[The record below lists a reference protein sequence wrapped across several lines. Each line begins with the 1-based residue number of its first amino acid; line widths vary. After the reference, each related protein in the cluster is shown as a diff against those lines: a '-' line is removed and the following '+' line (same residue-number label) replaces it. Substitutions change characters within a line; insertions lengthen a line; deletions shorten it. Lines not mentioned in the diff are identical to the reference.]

1 MQTAYISFCDKQA
14 LNIKSPDIKRT
25 ILDRLE
31 SHGIKIIDKHHET
44 YSDKHMNRIERI
56 PHLLAIKSNGN
67 PYYLFMT
74 RINFVNTVLFI
85 DKKVQMGYALP
96 RMIISRL
103 AIRDEALFNGTL
115 FEGEMIKNN
124 TGSWLFLLSDL
135 LVLNNKYLGDDDL
148 IKRTNKMYKTLSDS
162 YVPTCTDLFCMQVK
176 KMFECKDIEHMIDKF
191 IPSLTYTCRGVYCK
205 PLYLKFK
212 DILYNFDDSLIKS
225 VQKQT
230 FKEVSH
236 FLSSPVDMMMVSD
249 ETSTT
254 PSLLSNI
261 EANDI
266 IDVEIP
272 DDEAINSLDLTGEAG
287 VRIFQVQKSD
297 TPDLYFLYDD
307 TNHTQYIGNACVDS
321 MYTSKFLSNTFKNHS
336 LTTKTRLRCKKT
348 TNENFSNVWVPYEVI
363 MGS

>member
-14 LNIKSPDIKRT
+14 LNIKSSDVKRI

-96 RMIISRL
+96 RMIITRL
-103 AIRDEALFNGTL
+103 AIRDEALFDGSL
-115 FEGEMIKNN
+115 LEGEMIKSN

-135 LVLNNKYLGDDDL
+135 LVLNNKYLGDEDL
-148 IKRTNKMYKTLSDS
+148 IKRTNKMYQILNDS
-162 YVPTCTDLFCMQVK
+162 YVPTCTDMFCIQVK
-176 KMFECKDIEHMIDKF
+176 KMFECKDMNYMIEEF
-191 IPSLTYTCRGVYCK
+191 IPSLPYTCRGIYCK

-230 FKEVSH
+230 YKEMSH
-236 FLSSPVDMMMVSD
+236 FLSSPVDVMMASD
-249 ETSTT
+249 GTS
-254 PSLLSNI
+254 PSSLPPSNI
-261 EANDI
+261 EAIDT
-266 IDVEIP
+266 IDVELP
-272 DDEAINSLDLTGEAG
+272 DDEAIGNPTSTGESG
-287 VRIFQVQKSD
+287 IRIFQVQKSD

-321 MYTSKFLSNTFKNHS
+321 MRTSKFLSGVFKNHS
-336 LTTKTRLRCKKT
+336 LTSKTRLRCKKT
-348 TNENFSNVWVPYEVI
+348 TNDNFSNVWVPYELI
-363 MGS
+363 TSS